1 MTTPDPNPDPD
12 IRYRQPI
19 LLRDGRPAQIRALR
33 PDDIGRLERAFA
45 QLDRET
51 IYTRYFSH
59 RKGLM
64 EADRATIAQ
73 VDFVHRADLLVTV
86 GEGDDEVVI
95 GSGLYVIDPRA
106 DPPSA
111 EVAFI
116 VAEDYQGQGLASALL
131 AALVGIARRH
141 GLRRFTA
148 EVLAHNAPMLAVFKR
163 CGLPM
168 TSRSESGIVR
178 LDFELPPTP
187 ARGA

>member
-1 MTTPDPNPDPD
+1 MSTPDPDT
-12 IRYRQPI
+12 RYRQPI
-19 LLRDGRPAQIRALR
+19 RLRDGRPALIRALR
-33 PDDIGRLERAFA
+33 ADDLGRLERAFA

-64 EADRATIAQ
+64 DADRATIAH
-73 VDFVHRADLLVTV
+73 VDFVDRADLLVTV

-95 GSGLYVIDPRA
+95 GSGMYVIDPRA
-106 DPPSA
+106 DPQSA
-111 EVAFI
+111 EVAF
-116 VAEDYQGQGLASALL
+116 VVDEDYRGQGLASALL
-131 AALVGIARRH
+131 AALVEIARRH

-168 TSRSESGIVR
+168 TSRSESGIVM
-178 LDFELPPTP
+178 LGFELPP
-187 ARGA
+187 ARD